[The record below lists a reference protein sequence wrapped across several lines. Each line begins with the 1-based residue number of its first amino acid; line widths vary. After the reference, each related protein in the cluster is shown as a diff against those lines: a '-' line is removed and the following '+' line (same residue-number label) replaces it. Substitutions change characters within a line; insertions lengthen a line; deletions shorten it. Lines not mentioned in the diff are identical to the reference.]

1 LNKPLADII
10 INNRLIPE
18 GTLKGLYVTMRRIRR
33 LEEKIADI
41 LTVSKEIKCP
51 VQLYIGQ
58 EAVAAG
64 VCAVLKKDD
73 YVFSNHRSHGH
84 YLAKGG
90 DMKGLVAEVF
100 TRAAGCSGGRGGSM
114 HLISPENGLLGSPA
128 IVAGTIPLAV
138 GTALASALRKE
149 PKVSVVFFGDGAVD
163 EGAFHE
169 SLNFASLKN
178 LPVIFVCEN
187 NLYSTHMPIASCLA
201 DPEIYKKAKAYG
213 MPGVRVD
220 GNDVTAVLRAAKKA
234 ASRARGGQGPTLME
248 CMTYRWR
255 GHVGPSDDIDKG
267 LRSRAELDAWI
278 KRDPLKALGDY
289 LLKKNITTAKTK
301 SRLDADINQEIDDAI
316 AFARQSPPPDPSTL
330 LENVFKDGTG

>member
-1 LNKPLADII
+1 VNKALTDVKIEKG
-10 INNRLIPE
+10 RIPDAA
-18 GTLKGLYVTMRRIRR
+18 LVKLYAAMRRIRR
-33 LEEKIADI
+33 VEEKIADI

-90 DMKGLVAEVF
+90 DLKEMMAEVF
-100 TRAAGCSGGRGGSM
+100 TRSTGCSQGRGGSM

-169 SLNFASLKN
+169 SLNFASLKK

-201 DPEIYKKAKAYG
+201 DTEISKKAKAYG

-234 ASRARGGQGPTLME
+234 ASRARGGKGPALLE

-278 KRDPLKALGDY
+278 ARDPVKALGDY
-289 LLKKNITTAKTK
+289 LLQNNLVTAKEKART
-301 SRLDADINQEIDDAI
+301 DADIEKEIDEAI
-316 AFARQSPPPDPSTL
+316 TFARNSPSPDPSTL
-330 LENVFKDGTG
+330 WQNVFKD